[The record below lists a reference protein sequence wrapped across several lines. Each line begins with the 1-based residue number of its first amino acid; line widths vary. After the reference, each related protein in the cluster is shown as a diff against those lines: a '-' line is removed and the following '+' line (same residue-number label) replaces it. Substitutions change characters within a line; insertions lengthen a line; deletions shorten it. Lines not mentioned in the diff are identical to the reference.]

1 MKTLTQT
8 VTCHSGQTLH
18 NFNFLQKSSILSR
31 CWQLSAASLFV
42 AIFGSTTSWG
52 QVSLTELLNAVEND
66 RVAESAEY
74 RERQQEFEQ
83 NVARQ
88 QQILDT
94 TNERIVEQETEQ
106 NRLSDQFEANEVIIA
121 DKREILRNRRG
132 DLNELFGTLQGVAG
146 DFLSNFQDS
155 LISAQYPGRA
165 GELEVIIE
173 RAGSTIEQLN
183 ISEMERFWYF
193 MHQEVTESG
202 RVVTYN
208 GDIALPSGDTT
219 NRTITRIGAFN
230 AISDGE
236 YLNYQGEVGHLQVLP
251 RQPDSEVL
259 GAARD
264 LQSSTTGFTRT
275 GIDPTGGVGGQ
286 VMANLVNFPSASEQ
300 VQANAGVIGFII
312 IGVGV
317 VGILLA
323 FYRLLMLTLVSVQ
336 VRNQLKSEKPAKNNP
351 LGRVLLIADANPDA
365 DTETLELKLGEAILK
380 ETPSLESMLTLIKM
394 IATIAPLGG
403 LLGTVTGMIQVFQ
416 QITVYGAGDPTIMAG
431 GISQALMTTV
441 LGIVVAIPTIFMHTV
456 VKSRSDNI
464 IHILEEQA
472 TGMIAQK
479 AERSAGGQ

>member
-1 MKTLTQT
+1 
-8 VTCHSGQTLH
+8 
-18 NFNFLQKSSILSR
+18 
-31 CWQLSAASLFV
+31 
-42 AIFGSTTSWG
+42 
-52 QVSLTELLNAVEND
+52 
-66 RVAESAEY
+66 
-74 RERQQEFEQ
+74 
-83 NVARQ
+83 
-88 QQILDT
+88 
-94 TNERIVEQETEQ
+94 
-106 NRLSDQFEANEVIIA
+106 
-121 DKREILRNRRG
+121 
-132 DLNELFGTLQGVAG
+132 
-146 DFLSNFQDS
+146 
-155 LISAQYPGRA
+155 
-165 GELEVIIE
+165 
-173 RAGSTIEQLN
+173 
-183 ISEMERFWYF
+183 

-208 GDIALPSGDTT
+208 GDIALPSGDTA

-236 YLNYQGEVGHLQVLP
+236 YLSYTGAVGHLQVLP
-251 RQPDSEVL
+251 RQPAADVL
-259 GAARD
+259 ASARE
-264 LQSSTTGFTRT
+264 LQSASSGLVRV

-286 VMANLVNFPSASEQ
+286 VMANLVNFPSAQEQ
-300 VQANAGVIGFII
+300 VEANAGVIGFII

-317 VGILLA
+317 VGILLG
-323 FYRLLMLTLVSVQ
+323 FYRLLMLTLVSIK
-336 VRNQLKSEKPAKNNP
+336 VRSQLKSDKPAKNNP
-351 LGRVLLIADANPDA
+351 LGRVLLVAESNPSA

-479 AERSAGGQ
+479 AERSAGGRA

>member
-1 MKTLTQT
+1 MKALTKLIGLST
-8 VTCHSGQTLH
+8 ASI
-18 NFNFLQKSSILSR
+18 FLFSSL
-31 CWQLSAASLFV
+31 QLSAQSNLSA
-42 AIFGSTTSWG
+42 
-52 QVSLTELLNAVEND
+52 LLDAVEND
-66 RVAESAEY
+66 RVRESEEY
-74 RERQQEFEQ
+74 DARLQEFEQ
-83 NVARQ
+83 NAARQ
-88 QQILDT
+88 QEILET
-94 TNERIVEQETEQ
+94 TEARIVEQEELQ
-106 NRLSDQFEANEVIIA
+106 VQLSDQFEANEIIIA
-121 DKREILRNRRG
+121 DKREVLRDRRG

-155 LISAQYPGRA
+155 LISAQYPGRTD
-165 GELEVIIE
+165 ELEVIID

-183 ISEMERFWYF
+183 ISEMERFWFF

-208 GDIALPSGDTT
+208 GDIALPSGDTA
-219 NRTITRIGAFN
+219 NRTITRIGTFN

-236 YLNYQGEVGHLQVLP
+236 YLSYQGEVGHLQVLP

-259 GAARD
+259 ASAVA
-264 LQSSTTGFTRT
+264 LQSASSGFTRV

-286 VMANLVNFPSASEQ
+286 VMANLVNFPSAREQ
-300 VQANAGVIGFII
+300 VEANAGPIGFII

-317 VGILLA
+317 IGILLG
-323 FYRLLMLTLVSVQ
+323 FFRLLMLTLVSIK
-336 VRNQLKSEKPAKNNP
+336 VRSQLKSDKPAKNNP
-351 LGRVLLIADANPDA
+351 LGRVLLVAESNPDA

-479 AERSAGGQ
+479 AERQAAGRS

>member
-1 MKTLTQT
+1 MKMLKK
-8 VTCHSGQTLH
+8 VTGLIAT
-18 NFNFLQKSSILSR
+18 SILMILGSPAAHA
-31 CWQLSAASLFV
+31 QGSLS
-42 AIFGSTTSWG
+42 
-52 QVSLTELLNAVEND
+52 ELLNAVEND
-66 RVAESAEY
+66 RVAESEEY
-74 RERQQEFEQ
+74 QQRLGEFEQ
-83 NVARQ
+83 NAARQ
-88 QQILDT
+88 TEILEIT
-94 TNERIVEQETEQ
+94 EGRITEQESVQ
-106 NRLSDQFEANEVIIA
+106 VQLSDQFEANEVVIA

-155 LISAQYPGRA
+155 LISAQYPGRT

-173 RAGSTIEQLN
+173 RAGSSIEQLN

-208 GDIALPSGDTT
+208 GEVALPSGETS
-219 NRTITRIGAFN
+219 NRSVTRIGSFN

-236 YLNYQGEVGHLQVLP
+236 YLSYQGEVGHLQVLP
-251 RQPDSEVL
+251 RQPGSDVL
-259 GAARD
+259 SAAND
-264 LQSSTTGFTRT
+264 LTASTSGFTRA

-300 VQANAGVIGFII
+300 VEANAGVIGFII

-317 VGILLA
+317 IGIILG
-323 FYRLLMLTLVSVQ
+323 FFRLLMLTLVSVK
-336 VRNQLKSEKPAKNNP
+336 VRSQLKSDRASNNNP
-351 LGRVLLIADANPDA
+351 LGRVLMVAESNPNA

-380 ETPSLESMLTLIKM
+380 ETPSLESLLTLIKM

-479 AERSAGGQ
+479 AERAAGGS

>member
-1 MKTLTQT
+1 MKMLIK
-8 VTCHSGQTLH
+8 VTGLIAA
-18 NFNFLQKSSILSR
+18 SILMVVGPPAGYAQGS
-31 CWQLSAASLFV
+31 LS
-42 AIFGSTTSWG
+42 
-52 QVSLTELLNAVEND
+52 ELLNAVEND
-66 RVAESAEY
+66 RVAESEEY
-74 RERQQEFEQ
+74 QQRLSEFEQ
-83 NVARQ
+83 NTARQ
-88 QQILDT
+88 TEILEIT
-94 TNERIVEQETEQ
+94 EGRITEQESVQ
-106 NRLSDQFEANEVIIA
+106 VQLSDQFEANEVVIA

-155 LISAQYPGRA
+155 LISAQYPGRT

-173 RAGSTIEQLN
+173 RAGSSIEQLN

-208 GDIALPSGDTT
+208 GEVALPSGETS
-219 NRTITRIGAFN
+219 NRSVTRIGSFN

-236 YLNYQGEVGHLQVLP
+236 YLSYQGEVGHLQVLP
-251 RQPDSEVL
+251 RQPGSDVL
-259 GAARD
+259 SAAND
-264 LQSSTTGFTRT
+264 LTASTSGFTRA

-300 VQANAGVIGFII
+300 VEANAGVIGFII

-317 VGILLA
+317 IGIILG
-323 FYRLLMLTLVSVQ
+323 FFRLLMLTLVSVK
-336 VRNQLKSEKPAKNNP
+336 VRSQLKSDRASNNNP
-351 LGRVLLIADANPDA
+351 LGRVLMVAESNPNA

-380 ETPSLESMLTLIKM
+380 ETPSLESLLTLIKM

-479 AERSAGGQ
+479 AERAAGGS